1 MAWDLLPAAVGAC
14 FVVLPRSS
22 VDAVDAAEQSA
33 DILPGHC
40 VVSVERDR

>member
-1 MAWDLLPAAVGAC
+1 MAGGLLPAAVGAC

-22 VDAVDAAEQSA
+22 VDAVDAAERSA
-33 DILPGHC
+33 DILPERC